1 MLYNKLAFGIVISR
15 LRVGKEMS
23 QETLS
28 ALAGI
33 SRSHLALLE
42 SGKKTVR
49 LDTLWQIA
57 YALDVQPH
65 ELISLTEQ
73 DMPYAKK

>member
-1 MLYNKLAFGIVISR
+1 MFYNKLAFGIVIGR
-15 LRVGKEMS
+15 LRIDRHLS

-42 SGKKTVR
+42 TGQKTAR
-49 LDTLWQIA
+49 LDTLWRIA
-57 YALDVQPH
+57 MALDMPPH
-65 ELISLTEQ
+65 EIIRLMEEESEG
-73 DMPYAKK
+73 P

>member
-1 MLYNKLAFGIVISR
+1 MFYNKHAFGIVIGR
-15 LRVGKEMS
+15 LRIGKHLS

-42 SGKKTVR
+42 TGQKTAR
-49 LDTLWQIA
+49 LDTLWRIA
-57 YALDVQPH
+57 EALDVPPH
-65 ELISLTEQ
+65 EIIRLMEKESEG
-73 DMPYAKK
+73 P

>member
-1 MLYNKLAFGIVISR
+1 MFYNRLAFGIVIGR
-15 LRVGKEMS
+15 LRVRKGMS
-23 QETLS
+23 QEILS

-42 SGKKTVR
+42 NGKKTAR

-57 YALDVQPH
+57 YALDIPPH
-65 ELISLTEQ
+65 ELIRLTEQ
-73 DMPYAKK
+73 EMTHTNT